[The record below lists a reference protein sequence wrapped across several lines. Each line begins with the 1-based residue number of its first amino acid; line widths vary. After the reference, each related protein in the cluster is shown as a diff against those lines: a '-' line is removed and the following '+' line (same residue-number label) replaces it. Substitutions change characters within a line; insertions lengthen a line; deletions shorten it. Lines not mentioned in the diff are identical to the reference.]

1 LSHSKVAVF
10 HELDKTTS
18 VKVID
23 SPSSLVQP
31 NELRPEASVLFCC
44 ARTSYDPEVV
54 DQLQSLIR
62 RGIDWTYLLEAAN
75 QHGVTALL
83 YQGLSAYCDDCVP
96 AEIMAKLKVVCSANA
111 QHNLYLTR
119 ALLALLASF
128 EAHAVSAVPYKGPI
142 LAAMAYR
149 NLSLRQFCDLDILV
163 RQKDVLTAIDVLNAN
178 GYQMELP
185 SGQSTPIAQLIDSK
199 KDFRFVSADRRV
211 VVELHWRL
219 AGKHF
224 YFPYNLDQ
232 VWQRLDKISF
242 SGTPVLNISPE
253 DLLVILCAHGSKHL
267 WGRLLWIC
275 DIGEL
280 IRSNATLDWQQIMRS
295 ARKSGSQ
302 RMVLLGLYLAKT
314 LLGTAIPNDVARA
327 IQTDRAVGLLA
338 QELLLG
344 AFPSDAAMIGR
355 LTNYS
360 HALYPFFIRMRER
373 PWDKVKLALHYSKL
387 NLSAAVTPNLGDR
400 EYFALP
406 SSISFLYYVLHPF
419 RVIGRYAQSH
429 WHRR

>member
-1 LSHSKVAVF
+1 LSHSKAAIL
-10 HELDKTTS
+10 HELDTT
-18 VKVID
+18 VAAKVID
-23 SPSSLVQP
+23 SASSLTQR
-31 NELRPEASVLFCC
+31 NNLRPEARVLVCC
-44 ARTSYDPEVV
+44 ARTSYDSDVV

-62 RGIDWTYLLEAAN
+62 RGIDWNYLLAAAN
-75 QHGVTALL
+75 QHGVVALL
-83 YQGLSAYCDDCVP
+83 YQGLSAYCADDVP
-96 AEIMAKLKVVCSANA
+96 SEVMAKLKVACSANA

-119 ALLALLASF
+119 ALLNLLAAF
-128 EAHAVSAVPYKGPI
+128 EANSISAVPYKGPM
-142 LAAMAYR
+142 LAATAYR

-163 RQKDVLTAIDVLNAN
+163 RQKDVLTAIDVLTEN
-178 GYQMELP
+178 GYRLELP
-185 SGQSTPIAQLIDSK
+185 AGQPTPIAKLIDTK

-224 YFPYNLDQ
+224 YFPYSLDQ
-232 VWQRLDKISF
+232 VWARLDQISF

-280 IRSNATLDWQQIMRS
+280 IRSNASLDWQQTMRS

-314 LLGTAIPNDVARA
+314 LLGTVIPDDVMRA
-327 IQTDRAVGLLA
+327 IQTDRVLKPLA
-338 QELLLG
+338 QELLQG
-344 AFPSDAAMIGR
+344 AFPADAAMIGQ
-355 LTNYS
+355 LKNYS

-373 PWDKVKLALHYSKL
+373 PRDKVKLALHYSKL